1 MKNRTLLLV
10 FLLLLPLSLSAGIRL
25 SRIELPEKAIQ
36 GEPVEVRYVM
46 NISGSWIFQGPRNE
60 AEGIRLLKRSHT
72 KKQLPGYIQQ
82 VTITYQVLCTAAGPV
97 EFPAIQFR
105 TDKGLET
112 VPGATLQVA
121 PHPEYGEAWRA
132 ARDFLLQQG
141 EDCRNLAWQLSN
153 RGVHAFYDPSRDIFA
168 WVRRSEIVA
177 YGTGNY
183 AWDQEEND
191 YTIEYLFEAYCS
203 GRYIEIPS
211 GTVAPLLGEI
221 AYNQN
226 GKYCEGFPKVPFQGR
241 DSTCIAGCGPVA
253 LAQVLQ
259 YYGPSVRPAGKGQL
273 MVDGAAPI
281 QVNIQGADWSSLKV
295 NEQLYLSAASLQAE
309 LSPTGSISSLISFPY
324 ALTENWGFSPTFRY
338 RRDFPLVKLA
348 EWLHTELNAGRP
360 VFLATK
366 DHVLVCDGCKD
377 GFLHLN
383 FGWGGVC
390 NGWYRLPEDAYFPEC
405 LTGVMPMRPEED
417 YALEVMVKKAG
428 TLAAAIPADRAS
440 EVTRLKVSGKIRG
453 EDIALLRQMATEG
466 RLMELD
472 LSDARIVNG
481 PLLQAQPYAELDAS
495 GMTFTSQYSTLFGTI
510 PGTEKEWE
518 IDAMTD
524 EMWKDMS
531 RLGLTSGPGFS
542 LVRDE
547 NGVRIRYYSQDD
559 TVGPRMFSGCDRLR
573 TLRLPRTITAIKENA
588 FWYCVCLEHLYLP
601 QGPVSCS
608 KQAFTGTLPFL
619 QIHKEQVY

>member
-1 MKNRTLLLV
+1 MMCIAQYGKYNAR
-10 FLLLLPLSLSAGIRL
+10 
-25 SRIELPEKAIQ
+25 
-36 GEPVEVRYVM
+36 
-46 NISGSWIFQGPRNE
+46 
-60 AEGIRLLKRSHT
+60 
-72 KKQLPGYIQQ
+72 
-82 VTITYQVLCTAAGPV
+82 C
-97 EFPAIQFR
+97 
-105 TDKGLET
+105 D
-112 VPGATLQVA
+112 VA
-121 PHPEYGEAWRA
+121 
-132 ARDFLLQQG
+132 D
-141 EDCRNLAWQLSN
+141 S
-153 RGVHAFYDPSRDIFA
+153 
-168 WVRRSEIVA
+168 
-177 YGTGNY
+177 
-183 AWDQEEND
+183 
-191 YTIEYLFEAYCS
+191 
-203 GRYIEIPS
+203 
-211 GTVAPLLGEI
+211 LLG
-221 AYNQN
+221 YDQ
-226 GKYCEGFPKVPFQGR
+226 KVP
-241 DSTCIAGCGPVA
+241 AG
-253 LAQVLQ
+253 
-259 YYGPSVRPAGKGQL
+259 
-273 MVDGAAPI
+273 D
-281 QVNIQGADWSSLKV
+281 
-295 NEQLYLSAASLQAE
+295 
-309 LSPTGSISSLISFPY
+309 
-324 ALTENWGFSPTFRY
+324 
-338 RRDFPLVKLA
+338 
-348 EWLHTELNAGRP
+348 
-360 VFLATK
+360 
-366 DHVLVCDGCKD
+366 
-377 GFLHLN
+377 
-383 FGWGGVC
+383 WGGVC

-547 NGVRIRYYSQDD
+547 NGVRSRYYSQDD